1 MIINVTGQHLKM
13 TEPIKQYAIT
23 KCSKVEKYLE
33 NIPQMD
39 IVLSVNDTKS
49 SGTIHKAVATVFA
62 SGKTIHV
69 ESESQDLYTAIDEL
83 SDKLERQVRKYKEK
97 MQDKTQ

>member
-1 MIINVTGQHLKM
+1 M
-13 TEPIKQYAIT
+13 
-23 KCSKVEKYLE
+23 E

-69 ESESQDLYTAIDEL
+69 ESESPQDLYTAIDEL
-83 SDKLERQVRKYKEK
+83 SDKLERQVRKYRKK
-97 MQDKTQ
+97 LG